1 MEMFDPCREMFPG
14 DKNRAGTQRYS
25 MDQMRGLFHAC
36 REPGQE
42 KDSLYRY
49 FKTEQEGPCPTH
61 IHVMCNG
68 HIFKMTVF
76 DLEGQVLT
84 PPEIHRQLVFI
95 KESCSQRGQ
104 GIGALTADDRVS
116 YAQAF
121 DHLVSLD
128 SCNRSHIEIIKTSI
142 MGLILDDGSPKSYTE
157 SCLHGV
163 AGPTPHNR
171 WFDKTFSAIVTSNGV
186 VCYNCDVSIRNYIK
200 NKEQ

>member
-1 MEMFDPCREMFPG
+1 MVIHATYDTPIGTNIQGHLINNLRFADDILEQWWEDKAYLETRLPLGVLQNPCGPLPTQTSVWPPEEGTQLERAAIFLWHLLFFYQILRKEMFPG

-49 FKTEQEGPCPTH
+49 FKTEQEGPCPSH

-84 PPEIHRQLVFI
+84 PPEIHSF
-95 KESCSQRGQ
+95 
-104 GIGALTADDRVS
+104 
-116 YAQAF
+116 
-121 DHLVSLD
+121 
-128 SCNRSHIEIIKTSI
+128 
-142 MGLILDDGSPKSYTE
+142 
-157 SCLHGV
+157 
-163 AGPTPHNR
+163 
-171 WFDKTFSAIVTSNGV
+171 
-186 VCYNCDVSIRNYIK
+186 
-200 NKEQ
+200 